1 MTVEELRRYHEGN
14 PFTPFRIHMSNGR
27 SVDVD
32 HPRFMMFSRTGRVAY
47 VSTPGD
53 GMESIDLLHITSLE
67 QLNKKSSKGRNGKH

>member
-1 MTVEELRRYHEGN
+1 MTVEELRRQHEIQ
-14 PFTPFRIHMSNGR
+14 PFVPLRIHMANGR

-53 GMESIDLLHITSLE
+53 GMESIDLLLISSLE
-67 QLNKKSSKGRNGKH
+67 QITKKTAKGRNGKH